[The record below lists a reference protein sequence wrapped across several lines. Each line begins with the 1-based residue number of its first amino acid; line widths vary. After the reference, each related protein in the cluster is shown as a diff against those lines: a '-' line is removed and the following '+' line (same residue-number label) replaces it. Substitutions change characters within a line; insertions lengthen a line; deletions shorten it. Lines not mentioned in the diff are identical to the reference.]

1 MQSDTKSRLYSN
13 FDVIM
18 AWDITTIDRKTV
30 VAGTIQNTR
39 YAIMENIEV
48 WVSLL
53 DANGKTVCR
62 AADLVLPR
70 RLDMYETAA
79 FKIELQIAVPHGAK
93 LVFTY
98 KYEGCDGGDGTK
110 WMQSFESCA
119 P

>member
-1 MQSDTKSRLYSN
+1 MQSDTKSRMYLN
-13 FDVIM
+13 FDVRM
-18 AWDITTIDRKTV
+18 TWDIITIDRKTV
-30 VAGTIQNTR
+30 VAGSIQNIR

-53 DANGKTVCR
+53 DADGKTVCR
-62 AADLVLPR
+62 AVDLVMPR
-70 RLDMYETAA
+70 QLDRDETAA
-79 FKIELQIAVPHGAK
+79 FKVEFPIFVPHGAK

-98 KYEGCDGGDGTK
+98 RYEGCDGGDGTK